1 MKQDSHCPK
10 CVRPMHRV
18 ELVDR
23 ISNRSKIFQCETCQT
38 VVSVEVMVER
48 ISMFNSNPDLVF
60 D

>member
-1 MKQDSHCPK
+1 
-10 CVRPMHRV
+10 MHRV

-38 VVSVEVMVER
+38 VVSIEVMVER
-48 ISMFNSNPDLVF
+48 ISMFNSNSDLVF